1 MSSPEGVD
9 DRGMRTSTAPVVDDV
24 AMTSGTDDG
33 GRGEVLDLDRL
44 TVVEAELAA
53 VEHALGRLD
62 AGTWGTC
69 EVCAAPLD
77 AGLLEHRPT
86 ARTCPVHDLAGP

>member
-24 AMTSGTDDG
+24 AMTSGDG
-33 GRGEVLDLDRL
+33 AGRVEVLDLDRL

-69 EVCAAPLD
+69 EVCATPLEP
-77 AGLLEHRPT
+77 GLLADRPT
-86 ARTCPVHDLAGP
+86 ARTCPGHEVPGP